1 MSATFHNILLNKI
14 IPVLVIDDPS
24 NAKSVG
30 EALVANALPI
40 VEITLRTPT
49 SWQSVIELQKVQGL
63 TVGIGS
69 VRSKDDLQRAADSGV
84 SFAVSPGI
92 QAHLV
97 EHAQKLQ
104 ISYLPG
110 VATPSEIMLGVSLG
124 LEVLKFFPAETLGG
138 VAAIKAMSAPFPAL
152 KFIPTGGIT
161 TKNATNYLAE
171 KNIPAVGGSWMVS
184 REKIA
189 ARDFDSIANDIS
201 ASVQL
206 IRDLE

>member
-1 MSATFHNILLNKI
+1 MNTTFHNILSTKI

-30 EALVANALPI
+30 EALVANALPT
-40 VEITLRTPT
+40 VEVTLRTPT
-49 SWQSVIELQKVQGL
+49 SWQSVAELQKVKGL

-69 VRSKDDLQRAADSGV
+69 VRSKDDLQRAADTGV
-84 SFAVSPGI
+84 AFAVSPGI
-92 QAHLV
+92 QANLV
-97 EHAQKLQ
+97 ERAQKLQ
-104 ISYLPG
+104 IPYLPG

-138 VAAIKAMSAPFPAL
+138 VSAIKAMSAPFPTLA
-152 KFIPTGGIT
+152 FIPTGGIT

-189 ARDFDSIANDIS
+189 ARDFDSIANDIT

-206 IRDLE
+206 IRDLG

>member
-1 MSATFHNILLNKI
+1 MNTTFHNILSAKI

-30 EALVANALPI
+30 EALVVNALPI
-40 VEITLRTPT
+40 VEVTLRTPT
-49 SWQSVIELQKVQGL
+49 SWQSVNELQKIEGL

-104 ISYLPG
+104 IPYLPG

-161 TKNATNYLAE
+161 TKNARNYLAE

-206 IRDLE
+206 IRDLG